1 MPSSNKMQI
10 KVTAD
15 VTEAARQL
23 GSLTSRVTAFSKS
36 IKKNLEVALGKDAM
50 KLSSNLVSKLKWVA
64 LGIGTLGAASVKM
77 AADFEM
83 VKRSMT
89 VLTGSAKEAQAHL
102 NDLERFAA
110 TTPFEFAGLVD
121 ASKRLQAYGF
131 EARSVIPILQ
141 TVGDAAMA
149 VGLSQEGVDRLT
161 LAFGQIAAKGKL
173 SAEEMRQ
180 ISETGVPAWKMLAE
194 SMGTTVADVMDKTKK
209 GAISAQAALEGI
221 FSGMQKRFGGMMD
234 AVAKEIPQQLSN
246 MKDAISSIMRGV
258 GEEITRAFDL
268 KERLFS
274 VTSWLTAFAQIIKTS
289 GVREA
294 FEQLVPDSV
303 RQALGVIAAAVAGLV
318 VPAFAAWAAATIAAT
333 WPLLAIGAACGVAAA
348 VIYENWDSMGGFFTD
363 LWDAIVEAFSAAWKS
378 VKWVCEKIVD
388 AVTFVIKKLGKLTEA
403 IAQTAQLRSSVL
415 GDDAGIEKPAPA
427 KKTLSAQ
434 EKADQQAA
442 MEDYKNGKG
451 RPKSITEA
459 IVRAKN
465 QLAKTALDLSGNTDW
480 KSLFAGSLG
489 NDSGFTGGNNKKGA
503 KGKTAAEMLVQ
514 SISDQIKYLNAD
526 GESFLPILDK
536 WLAKSKPLSE
546 DWKKIRDLQLQ
557 ITEDAERRNPF
568 SAVNVMERN
577 KQQIERMKSYMEQ
590 SKRLREEEY
599 NNYDWQNSQGL
610 MSDTDYLNKLK
621 ERFADLSEQFKA
633 AGGHMEN
640 FLQWTPELQKAF
652 SDVQS
657 AGSSSFSK
665 SLDLLKSQFENGKIS
680 GTQYKAAIEQ
690 LKIQFADMPRVT
702 KMADDALKA
711 YENTMNKFPTAAQ
724 QAAAVWDDARSSLYA
739 FPEGIGNAFESAIRG
754 TESLGD
760 AMMDLLQ
767 DIGAVV
773 AKALVMRTL
782 FGGGEGDGFFGSG
795 GGLFGLFGLKFH
807 GGGTVGSGG
816 TPTLVNPSVFAN
828 APRMHGGG
836 IAGLRPD
843 EVPAIL
849 QRGEVVQP
857 KNAHLGTA
865 DGGGGGDNY
874 NITIQA
880 IDAQSF
886 IQMLQKNRN
895 YLESMIVNG
904 IQRGG
909 ALRAAVKGAT

>member
-1 MPSSNKMQI
+1 MASSNKMQI

-36 IKKNLEVALGKDAM
+36 IKKNFDVALGKDAM
-50 KLSSNLVSKLKWVA
+50 KLSSSLASKLKWVA
-64 LGIGTLGAASVKM
+64 LGMGTLGAASLKM

-110 TTPFEFAGLVD
+110 TTPFEFSGLVD

-131 EARSVIPILQ
+131 EAKSVIPILQ

-194 SMGTTVADVMDKTKK
+194 SMGTSVADVMDKTKK
-209 GAISAQAALEGI
+209 GAISAQVALEGI
-221 FSGMQKRFGGMMD
+221 FGGMQKRFGGMMD

-268 KERLFS
+268 KERLYS
-274 VTSWLTAFAQIIKTS
+274 VTSWLAAFAQIIKTS

-303 RQALGVIAAAVAGLV
+303 RQALVVIAAAVAGLV

-333 WPLLAIGAACGVAAA
+333 WPLLAIGAACGVVAAA
-348 VIYENWDSMGGFFTD
+348 IYQNWDSMGGFFTD
-363 LWDAIVEAFSAAWKS
+363 LWAVIVGAFTAAWES
-378 VKWVCEKIVD
+378 IKWICGKIVD
-388 AVTFVIKKLGKLTEA
+388 LVGSVIKKLGTLA
-403 IAQTAQLRSSVL
+403 DAVAQTARLKALSL
-415 GDDAGIEKPAPA
+415 GPAADTENKLAPA
-427 KKTLSAQ
+427 SKPLSAQ
-434 EKADQQAA
+434 EKANQQAA

-459 IVRAKN
+459 IVRAKS

-503 KGKTAAEMLVQ
+503 KGKSAAELLVQ
-514 SISDQIKYLNAD
+514 NISDQIKYLNAD

-557 ITEDAERRNPF
+557 IMEDAERRNPF

-665 SLDLLKSQFENGKIS
+665 SLDLLKSQFESGKIS

-690 LKIQFADMPRVT
+690 LKTQFADMPIVI
-702 KMADDALKA
+702 KLADDALKA
-711 YENTMNKFPTAAQ
+711 YENSMNKFPTAAQ

-754 TESLGD
+754 TKSLGE
-760 AMMDLLQ
+760 AMLDLLQ
-767 DIGAVV
+767 DLGAVI
-773 AKALVMRTL
+773 AKALVMRAL
-782 FGGGEGDGFFGSG
+782 FGGMEGGGFFGSG
-795 GGLFGLFGLKFH
+795 GGFFGMLGLKFH
-807 GGGTVGSGG
+807 SGGTVGAGG
-816 TPTLVNPSVFAN
+816 TPTLVSPSVFAN

-836 IAGLRPD
+836 IAGLRSD

-857 KNAHLGTA
+857 KNARA
-865 DGGGGGDNY
+865 GGAAAGGDNY
-874 NITIQA
+874 QITIQA
-880 IDAQSF
+880 VDAQSF
-886 IQMLQKNRN
+886 VKMLQSNKGTIEG
-895 YLESMIVNG
+895 LIVNG
-904 IQRGG
+904 LQRGG
-909 ALRAAVKGAT
+909 ALRTAVKGAI

>member
-1 MPSSNKMQI
+1 MASSNKMQI

-36 IKKNLEVALGKDAM
+36 IKKNFDVALGKDAM
-50 KLSSNLVSKLKWVA
+50 KLSSSLASKLKWVA
-64 LGIGTLGAASVKM
+64 LGMGTLGAASLKM

-110 TTPFEFAGLVD
+110 TTPFEFSGLVD

-131 EARSVIPILQ
+131 EAQAVIPILQ

-194 SMGTTVADVMDKTKK
+194 SMGTSVADVMDKTKK

-221 FSGMQKRFGGMMD
+221 FGGMQKRFGGMMD

-246 MKDAISSIMRGV
+246 MKDAIVSIMRGV
-258 GEEITRAFDL
+258 GEKITQAFDL
-268 KERLFS
+268 KERLYS

-289 GVREA
+289 GVSEA
-294 FEQLVPDSV
+294 FDQLVPDSV
-303 RQALGVIAAAVAGLV
+303 REALVVIAATVAGLV
-318 VPAFAAWAAATIAAT
+318 VPAFVAWAAATIAAT

-363 LWDAIVEAFSAAWKS
+363 LWDAVVEAFTAAWETIKG
-378 VKWVCEKIVD
+378 VCEKIVD
-388 AVTFVIKKLGKLTEA
+388 IVGFVIKKLEKLTEA
-403 IAQTAQLRSSVL
+403 IAQTAQLRTSAL
-415 GDDAGIEKPAPA
+415 GDAGTEKPAPAA

-489 NDSGFTGGNNKKGA
+489 DDSGFSGGKAKKGA
-503 KGKTAAEMLVQ
+503 KGKTAAEKLVQ
-514 SISDQIKYLNAD
+514 GISDQIKYLNAD
-526 GESFLPILDK
+526 GESFLPVLDK

-557 ITEDAERRNPF
+557 ITEDAEQRNPF
-568 SAVNVMERN
+568 SAANVLERN
-577 KQQIERMKSYMEQ
+577 KQQIERMKSLEEQ
-590 SKRLREEEY
+590 SKQLREEEY
-599 NNYDWQNSQGL
+599 SNYGWQNAQGL
-610 MSDTDYLNKLK
+610 MGDTEYLDKLK
-621 ERFADLSEQFKA
+621 ERFANLSEQFKA
-633 AGGHMEN
+633 TGGSIEN
-640 FLQWTPELQKAF
+640 FLQWPPELQKAF
-652 SDVQS
+652 SDIQS
-657 AGSSSFSK
+657 AGSSGFAK
-665 SLDLLKSQFENGKIS
+665 ALDLLKSRFENGKIS

-690 LKIQFADMPRVT
+690 LKVKFADMPLVI
-702 KMADDALKA
+702 KLADDALKA

-724 QAAAVWDDARSSLYA
+724 QATSAWDSARGGLNAVPA
-739 FPEGIGNAFESAIRG
+739 GIGNAFESAIRG
-754 TESLGD
+754 TESLGE
-760 AMMDLLQ
+760 AMLDLLQ
-767 DIGAVV
+767 DLGAVI
-773 AKALVMRTL
+773 AKALIMRAL
-782 FGGGEGDGFFGSG
+782 FGGGEGGGFFGSG
-795 GGLFGLFGLKFH
+795 GGFLGMLGLKFH
-807 GGGTVGSGG
+807 GGGTVGAGG
-816 TPTLVNPSVFAN
+816 TPTLVSPSVFAN

-836 IAGLRPD
+836 IAGLRSD

-857 KNAHLGTA
+857 KNARA
-865 DGGGGGDNY
+865 GGAAAGGDNY
-874 NITIQA
+874 QITIQA
-880 IDAQSF
+880 IDASSF
-886 IQMLQKNRN
+886 VKMLQNNKGTI
-895 YLESMIVNG
+895 ESLIVNG
-904 IQRGG
+904 LQRGG
-909 ALRAAVKGAT
+909 PLRMAVKGAV

>member
-1 MPSSNKMQI
+1 MASSNKMQI

-36 IKKNLEVALGKDAM
+36 IKKNFDVALGKDAM
-50 KLSSNLVSKLKWVA
+50 KLSSSLASKLKWVA
-64 LGIGTLGAASVKM
+64 LGMGTLGAASVKM

-110 TTPFEFAGLVD
+110 TTPFEFSGLVD

-131 EARSVIPILQ
+131 KAQAVIPILQ

-194 SMGTTVADVMDKTKK
+194 SMGTSVADVMDKTKK

-221 FSGMQKRFGGMMD
+221 FGGMQKRFGGMMD

-246 MKDAISSIMRGV
+246 MKDAVSSIMRGV
-258 GEEITRAFDL
+258 GEEITQAFDL
-268 KERLFS
+268 KERLYS
-274 VTSWLTAFAQIIKTS
+274 VTSWLAAFAQIIKTS
-289 GVREA
+289 GVSEA
-294 FEQLVPDSV
+294 FDQLVPDSV
-303 RQALGVIAAAVAGLV
+303 REALVVIAATVAGLV
-318 VPAFAAWAAATIAAT
+318 VPAFVAWAAATIAAT

-363 LWDAIVEAFSAAWKS
+363 LWGAVVGAFTAAWKTI
-378 VKWVCEKIVD
+378 KGVCEKIVD
-388 AVTFVIKKLGKLTEA
+388 IVGFVIKKLGTLA
-403 IAQTAQLRSSVL
+403 DAVAQTARLKALSL
-415 GDDAGIEKPAPA
+415 GPAADTENKLTPASKP
-427 KKTLSAQ
+427 LSAQ
-434 EKADQQAA
+434 EKANQQAA
-442 MEDYKNGKG
+442 KG

-459 IVRAKN
+459 VVRAKN

-489 NDSGFTGGNNKKGA
+489 SDSGFSGGKAKKGA
-503 KGKTAAEMLVQ
+503 KGKSAAELLVQ
-514 SISDQIKYLNAD
+514 NISDQIKYLNAD

-633 AGGHMEN
+633 AGGHIEN

-767 DIGAVV
+767 DIGAVI
-773 AKALVMRTL
+773 AKAMIMRAL
-782 FGGGEGDGFFGSG
+782 FGGGEGGGFFGSG
-795 GGLFGLFGLKFH
+795 GGFFGMLGLKFH
-807 GGGTVGSGG
+807 SGGTVGAGG
-816 TPTLVNPSVFAN
+816 TPTLVSPSVFAN

-836 IAGLRPD
+836 IAGLRSD

-857 KNAHLGTA
+857 KNARA
-865 DGGGGGDNY
+865 GGAAAGGDNY
-874 NITIQA
+874 QITIQA
-880 IDAQSF
+880 VDAQSF
-886 IQMLQKNRN
+886 VKMLQSNKGTIEG
-895 YLESMIVNG
+895 LIVNG
-904 IQRGG
+904 LQRGG
-909 ALRAAVKGAT
+909 ALRTAVKGAI